1 MLCAI
6 NGNFV
11 YILILLIWSSYVWL
25 IKTWYAQLSE
35 YIGLPWACI
44 GILVCLQICHLTFF
58 RSLYANFSLVVVH
71 PPLFESI
78 LEPVLDNLGELSVS
92 CSTDRLTWDIPV
104 PGDPSQTV
112 SMSTTKL
119 AWVEVLVLIDFK
131 VKQCRPWWNYQ
142 VKLMG
147 ASCQTQNDS
156 ILFVFDYHST

>member
-71 PPLFESI
+71 PPLFESVP
-78 LEPVLDNLGELSVS
+78 EPVLDDLGELSVS
-92 CSTDRLTWDIPV
+92 RSADTLAWGIPV
-104 PGDPSQTV
+104 PGDPSKTV
-112 SMSTTKL
+112 SMSTTEL
-119 AWVEVLVLIDFK
+119 VWVEVFVHIDYK
-131 VKQCRPWWNYQ
+131 VEHFRSCWN
-142 VKLMG
+142 
-147 ASCQTQNDS
+147 CQFMRNTG
-156 ILFVFDYHST
+156 V